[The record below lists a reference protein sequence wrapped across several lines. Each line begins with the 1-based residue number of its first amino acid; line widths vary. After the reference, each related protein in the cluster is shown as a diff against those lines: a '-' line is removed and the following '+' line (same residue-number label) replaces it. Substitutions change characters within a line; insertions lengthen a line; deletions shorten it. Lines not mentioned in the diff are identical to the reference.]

1 MKNTLIGQPSDTTV
15 SAVLDLYVA
24 DCFPNLAPRTRKDYV
39 KHVRLLR
46 ELWGDRIVDEMR
58 PFEFTAFIRQNK
70 TGQVSRV
77 RQLAVLSAAFSHA
90 VSAYGTI
97 ERNPL
102 KEVKRPIFRPRD
114 RLVEQHEFDAVL
126 AMAPPRQA
134 LGMRLALKTGQ
145 RQGDILKFRWDDIKD
160 MHLEVAQ
167 GKTGKR
173 LAIKIDAEL
182 ESILDECWRLRRYNC
197 EYVLGTRYGRQY
209 AAEGY
214 RASWQLLMNRYVR
227 SGGRR
232 FQFRDLRPMCATR
245 MPTPE
250 AARQLLGHTN
260 IAMPLRVY
268 RRGVERV
275 DALPAVC

>member
-1 MKNTLIGQPSDTTV
+1 MKETLIGQPSDTTV
-15 SAVLDLYVA
+15 SAVLDLYRQ
-24 DCFPNLAPRTRKDYV
+24 DCFPQLAKRTARDYV
-39 KHVRLLR
+39 RHIALLKR
-46 ELWGDRIVDEMR
+46 LWGDRVVDGMKA
-58 PFEFTAFIRQNK
+58 FEFTAFIRQSPK
-70 TGQVSRV
+70 GQVHRV

-90 VSAYGTI
+90 LSAYGII

-102 KEVKRPIFRPRD
+102 RDVKRPQFRPRD

-126 AMAPPRQA
+126 AMAPPKLA

-145 RQGDILKFRWDDIKD
+145 RQGDILNFRWDDIKD
-160 MHLEVAQ
+160 MHLEVRQ

-182 ESILDECWRLRRYNC
+182 EAILDDCWRLRRYNC
-197 EYVLGTRYGRQY
+197 EYVLGTRYGRRY
-209 AAEGY
+209 APEGY

-260 IAMPLRVY
+260 IGMTLRVY

-275 DALPAVC
+275 EALPAVG